1 MYCRIIQ
8 QLNIDVIFI
17 VFRKEQCLQK
27 AENNHWMLYW
37 AKKYIYI
44 YIIRLTSPW
53 EVTIVAVPIMSSPT
67 ERLICLFISYKKKKN
82 IFSKKQHHKKL
93 TGKTLPEVT
102 QPKCPITVFYSP
114 PLGSFCTDSWG
125 RPVNE
130 RSTLGNS
137 LTMYK
142 SNYLTLT

>member
-1 MYCRIIQ
+1 MGSYYCGCPHHVITNGATHLSVH
-8 QLNIDVIFI
+8 QL
-17 VFRKEQCLQK
+17 
-27 AENNHWMLYW
+27 Y
-37 AKKYIYI
+37 
-44 YIIRLTSPW
+44 
-53 EVTIVAVPIMSSPT
+53 
-67 ERLICLFISYKKKKN
+67 KKKN